1 MNASGEAVNPLAV
14 RAPTR
19 ASRWRGWVL
28 SALVVLLLLAGLE
41 AGHRLL
47 ETRSQAPLYRVIVA
61 GESLTLEAEAHA
73 AFSRDLERLAAGAE
87 ADLAARMAPWTEARL
102 EQAFAPLEAAVP
114 GYLDWYFSLRGSY
127 LRMAMGLAGDQAG
140 WRDAQRRSRLIE
152 ASGIEAAL
160 GRLEAD
166 HAARLAR
173 EQQAVAEQVSATLLE
188 RYAPRSVADAEAQ
201 AAAPSFD
208 LDGQMDQALLAT
220 LDTRRWQAAA
230 LSGGGLGLLAGRP
243 LARKLS
249 AGAVGQGG
257 RMALRALAT
266 RLGAGAARSLAS
278 GGAAAAVT
286 APTGPG
292 ALMVGAATAA
302 AGLAGM
308 VGGEVALLRLQEA
321 RRRPALEARL
331 HDGIEEARR
340 DAVASLDGAVSAAA
354 ARLASGLEA
363 HAPRHEQAPGE
374 AHPEPY
380 RIIDR
385 LGPYARP

>member
-1 MNASGEAVNPLAV
+1 MNATGVSSNRLAE
-14 RAPTR
+14 RALTC
-19 ASRWRGWVL
+19 ASRWRGWAL
-28 SALVVLLLLAGLE
+28 SALVVILLLATLE
-41 AGHRLL
+41 AGHRVL
-47 ETRSQAPLYRVIVA
+47 EARSQTPLYRVIVA
-61 GESLTLEAEAHA
+61 GESLTLDAENHA
-73 AFSRDLERLAAGAE
+73 AFSRDLERLAAEAE
-87 ADLAARMAPWTEARL
+87 AVLAARMAPWTEARL

-127 LRMAMGLAGDQAG
+127 LRLAMGLAGDSAG
-140 WRDAQRRSRLIE
+140 WLDAQRRSRLIE

-201 AAAPSFD
+201 AAPSFD
-208 LDGQMDQALLAT
+208 LDDQMDQALLAT
-220 LDTRRWQAAA
+220 LDNRRWQAAA
-230 LSGGGLGLLAGRP
+230 LSGSGLGLLAGRP
-243 LARKLS
+243 LARRLS

-292 ALMVGAATAA
+292 ALLVGAATTA
-302 AGLAGM
+302 AGLAGL
-308 VGGEVALLRLQEA
+308 VGGEVALLKLQEA
-321 RRRPALEARL
+321 RQRPALEARL
-331 HDGIEEARR
+331 DEGIEEARR
-340 DAVASLDGAVSAAA
+340 DAAASLDGVVSAAA

-363 HAPRHEQAPGE
+363 HAPRREQAPGE